1 MIYGRLPDRIDHHVV
16 ICGRCAR
23 ICDGAYV
30 SKPLVDRRREVI
42 QRLAQAQKSN
52 RGAGGY
58 SRWINR
64 PLGRQIAVIA
74 YLIGLT
80 PNQVSAISAA
90 WSYLAIAAVALLQ
103 PTVAVGVLIAT
114 GLIIG
119 YAFDSADGQVARL
132 RGGGSAVGEWLD
144 HVIDAAKI
152 VGLHSA
158 IAICWFRY
166 YDVSRSTLLVPLGY
180 GLVASVFFFAIV
192 LADMLRR
199 IASAKKGGSGVTTAS
214 VNTDDAAPWLRSVMV
229 LPNDYGTLCV
239 ALLFLGVHKA
249 FVVIYLSLF
258 VANALLLVVACVRWY
273 REMAT
278 L

>member
-1 MIYGRLPDRIDHHVV
+1 ML
-16 ICGRCAR
+16 
-23 ICDGAYV
+23 
-30 SKPLVDRRREVI
+30 DRRREVI
-42 QRLAQAQKSN
+42 GRLARAQKSN

-64 PLGRQIAVIA
+64 PLGRQIAAIA
-74 YLIGLT
+74 YLCGLT
-80 PNQVSAISAA
+80 PNQVSAISAVF
-90 WSYLAIAAVALLQ
+90 SYLAITALALLR
-103 PTVAVGVLIAT
+103 PTVLVGILVAI

-132 RGGGSAVGEWLD
+132 RGGGSAAGEWLD

-166 YDVSRSTLLVPLGY
+166 YDVDRTTLLVPLGY

-199 IASAKKGGSGVTTAS
+199 IASAKAGGSGVTTATVDS
-214 VNTDDAAPWLRSVMV
+214 DEAAPWLRSLLV
-229 LPNDYGTLCV
+229 LPNDYGLLCLAV
-239 ALLFLGVHKA
+239 VLLGMHEA
-249 FVVIYLSLF
+249 FVVIYLVLF
-258 VANALLLVVACVRWY
+258 VANTVLLLVACVRWF
-273 REMAT
+273 REMRT
-278 L
+278 I